1 MRCFFFLLRFV
12 PLAFVIHFFL
22 IQHALASLS
31 VWGFEEGNSPTDHA
45 DTTKNAISEL
55 LEDIQGGEARPQ
67 EPAAPVEIDEE
78 ASYDL
83 PIITNKYVEK
93 YITLFQTRL
102 RPNFEKWLTRSGRY
116 IPMMHE
122 ILREY
127 QLPEDLVYVA
137 LIESGFNP
145 KAHSRARAVGP
156 WQFIKG
162 TGKKYGLRIDRWI
175 DERKDPV
182 KATEAAA
189 RYFKD
194 LYGMFDSWP
203 LAMAAYN
210 AGEGRISRAI
220 LRVKTRDFW
229 ELRSSRI
236 LRPETRNYIPK
247 FMAAALIAKNPKKYG
262 FFVDYHDA
270 WQFDEVVLQNAA
282 YLSSIAKHA
291 GISLKEIKKY
301 NPELRRDITP
311 PRAPGYRLKLPPG
324 KEEDFLASYSPE
336 DEEAV
341 FSGQAFKHR
350 VRRGES
356 ISSIARKYGVSI
368 DILLET
374 NRLSRK
380 SIIREGQFILVSDD
394 WTAGGDKHR
403 IRRGETISTI
413 ASRYK
418 VSMRRLLEVNQL
430 HKRSVIRAGDTL
442 IIPAKPDRRSRPR
455 NHNKQVTAVRK
466 HEIRKGETI
475 STIAKKY
482 AIRMRD
488 LLKANR
494 LTKRS
499 VIRAGHTLIIP

>member
-1 MRCFFFLLRFV
+1 M
-12 PLAFVIHFFL
+12 
-22 IQHALASLS
+22 
-31 VWGFEEGNSPTDHA
+31 
-45 DTTKNAISEL
+45 
-55 LEDIQGGEARPQ
+55 QG
-67 EPAAPVEIDEE
+67 
-78 ASYDL
+78 
-83 PIITNKYVEK
+83 
-93 YITLFQTRL
+93 
-102 RPNFEKWLTRSGRY
+102 
-116 IPMMHE
+116 
-122 ILREY
+122 ILRKH

-156 WQFIKG
+156 WQFMKG
-162 TGKKYGLRIDRWI
+162 TGKKYKLRIDRWI
-175 DERKDPV
+175 DERRDPV

-220 LRVKTRDFW
+220 LRAKTRDFW
-229 ELRSSRI
+229 ELRSSRL

-247 FMAAALIAKNPKKYG
+247 FMAAAMIAKNPGKYG
-262 FFVDYHDA
+262 FFVDYHDT
-270 WQFDEVVLQNAA
+270 WQFDEVTLQNAT
-282 YLSSIAKHA
+282 YLHSIAKHA
-291 GISLKEIKKY
+291 GVSLKEIKKY
-301 NPELRRDITP
+301 NPELRRNITP

-324 KEEDFLASYSPE
+324 KKADFLANYSPE

-341 FSGQAFKHR
+341 FNGQAFKHR
-350 VRRGES
+350 IQSGES

-374 NRLSRK
+374 NRLERK
-380 SIIREGQFILVSDD
+380 SIIRKGQFLLVSDG
-394 WTAGGDKHR
+394 WAAGGDKHR

-442 IIPAKPDRRSRPR
+442 IIPSKKMSKR
-455 NHNKQVTAVRK
+455 NKQVTSLRK
-466 HEIRKGETI
+466 HEIRSGETI

-499 VIRAGHTLIIP
+499 IIRAGHTLIIP